1 MMTQA
6 ETQMRKGMLVYCV
19 LLLCKDGKVYS
30 SEIIRELRAAE
41 LIVVEGTLY
50 PLLNRLARDKL
61 LGYEWQESE
70 QGPPRKYYWLT
81 DEGHKLLDGLEATY
95 NRLHK
100 TISKLASHQPSP
112 DDLRS
117 VSARPAAPTDT
128 LRTPGSNGYRS
139 LAVRSVETTGHHR
152 DEPNIRP
159 AKTNGTPKKGKT

>member
-1 MMTQA
+1 MEETTANATFTSQT

-30 SEIIRELRAAE
+30 SEIIRQLREAE

-81 DEGHKLLDGLEATY
+81 PEGQALLDVLQGSY
-95 NRLHK
+95 HRLHAAVK
-100 TISKLASHQPSP
+100 KL
-112 DDLRS
+112 
-117 VSARPAAPTDT
+117 
-128 LRTPGSNGYRS
+128 
-139 LAVRSVETTGHHR
+139 E
-152 DEPNIRP
+152 
-159 AKTNGTPKKGKT
+159 KGKA